1 MRIVESSTGVVR
13 SNSKVLTQVF
23 LALVVFLM
31 LPIDSMLRVNLQ
43 GQIATPLRQ
52 FLSMDVVKVFL
63 AFVLYLMVA
72 TNNAMLVI
80 LYLCLLKKLG
90 VY

>member
-23 LALVVFLM
+23 LGLVVFLM

-43 GQIATPLRQ
+43 GQIASPLRKL
-52 FLSMDVVKVFL
+52 LSMDLVKVFL

>member
-23 LALVVFLM
+23 LGLVVFLM
-31 LPIDSMLRVNLQ
+31 VPIDSMLRVNLQ

-52 FLSMDVVKVFL
+52 LLSMDVVKVFL